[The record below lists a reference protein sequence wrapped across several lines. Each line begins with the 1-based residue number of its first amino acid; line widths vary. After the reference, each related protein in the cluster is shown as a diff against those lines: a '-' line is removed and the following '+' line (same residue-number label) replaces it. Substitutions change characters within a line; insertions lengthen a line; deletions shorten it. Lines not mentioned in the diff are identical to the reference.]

1 MNMEVKVKDGDML
14 IDATVEV
21 VDGVMLITPK
31 APLSKKEEEKW
42 TPKHNDEF
50 FMPYCFFGEQTKTVF
65 TATSYRYDS
74 DTYKDI
80 KEWGEYK
87 RGWVF
92 KTKEE
97 CQSLCDKLNAAIA
110 YVTL

>member
-1 MNMEVKVKDGDML
+1 MSMEVKIKDGDML

-21 VDGVMLITPK
+21 ENGVMLIIPK
-31 APLSKKEEEKW
+31 APLSKKEKKEKW
-42 TPKHNDEF
+42 TPKNGERF
-50 FMPYCFFGEQTKTVF
+50 YYPTFMGKRFY
-65 TATSYRYDS
+65 S
-74 DTYKDI
+74 DTAIESEIMSVTK
-80 KEWGEYK
+80 WGEYK

-97 CQSLCDKLNAAIA
+97 CQLICDKLNAAIA